1 MASFDPHAE
10 YSQRLTARQ
19 GDVAH
24 WAKRDRWISDLR
36 LVSFSVGVV
45 FAGFAMGLLSW
56 WWMSMPVLAFGVLLF
71 LHGQVRKRRH
81 HAERSVAFYE
91 HGLARL
97 EDRWT
102 GMGVSGTEF
111 YDDSHLYASDLDLF
125 GSGSLFELLCTART
139 SGGVQTL
146 SDWLKNSSAVEEI
159 RARQAAVQEL
169 RPQLDLR
176 EALMLLGPNHHA
188 DLHAEGLL
196 AWSEES
202 YHGNVKLHQMI
213 VSGLAVIMLC
223 SLVGVALGLYGF
235 GPVLIVAIVNGLY
248 ARFLK
253 ERVHETLSYIR
264 LHGQDLTLLA
274 EFLEYIETASF
285 SSPRMAV
292 LRQRLETGTTNPS
305 QQLGKLMRLLTLYDS
320 TKNQFFAAIAWIVL
334 WTTHVAFAIEA
345 WRELSGGSLRSWLAV
360 VGEFEALIA
369 LSGYAYEHP
378 DDPFPEIVENDF
390 VFAGEGLGHPLLAV
404 ATAVRND
411 IVLGHSAQMM
421 LVSGSNMS
429 GKSTMLRTVGV
440 NAVLAMAG
448 APVRA
453 HRLKC
458 SRMLIGATLRIQDS
472 LQAGQSRF
480 YAEITRLSH
489 IMALADGSITVLFLF
504 DEILHGTNSHDRVIG
519 AEAIIRRILQR
530 KAIGL
535 VTTHDLALVDIADT
549 LSPQVLNVHFEDHVD
564 NGNIEFDYLMRSGVV
579 TKSNAL
585 AFMLAVCLDV

>member
-1 MASFDPHAE
+1 MASSDPHVE
-10 YSQRLTARQ
+10 YSQRLAARQ
-19 GDVAH
+19 EDVAH
-24 WAKRDRWISDLR
+24 WAKRDRWVSDLR
-36 LVSFSVGVV
+36 LLVFIVGIVI
-45 FAGFAMGLLSW
+45 AGFAMGSLSW
-56 WWMSMPVLAFGVLLF
+56 WWFGVPALAFGILLS
-71 LHGQVRKRRH
+71 LHGQVRKRLH

-102 GMGVSGTEF
+102 GMGVSGVELQ
-111 YDDSHLYASDLDLF
+111 DDSHLYAADLDLF
-125 GSGSLFELLCTART
+125 GAGSLFELLCTART

-146 SDWLKNSSAVEEI
+146 SHWLKDSSACEEI
-159 RARQAAVQEL
+159 RARQHAVQEL
-169 RPQLDLR
+169 RSQLDLR
-176 EALMLLGPNHHA
+176 ETLALLGPNHRS

-196 AWSEES
+196 AWSEGFH
-202 YHGNVKLHQMI
+202 HGNVKLHRTI
-213 VSGLAVIMLC
+213 VSALALVMLC
-223 SLVGVALGLYGF
+223 SLVGVALGLYGL
-235 GPVLIVAIVNGLY
+235 GPVLVVAIVNGLY
-248 ARFLK
+248 ARFLR
-253 ERVHETLSYIR
+253 ERVHETLAYVR
-264 LHGQDLTLLA
+264 LHGQDLALLA
-274 EFLEYIETASF
+274 ELLEYIETASF
-285 SSPRMAV
+285 ASPRMEV
-292 LRQRLETGTTNPS
+292 LRQRLDTGALKPS
-305 QQLGKLMRLLTLYDS
+305 QRLGKLIRLLTLYDS

-345 WRELSGGSLRSWLAV
+345 WRELSGKSLRGWLTV

-378 DDPFPEIVENDF
+378 DDPFPEIVESDL
-390 VFAGEGLGHPLLAV
+390 VFEGEGLGHPLLPV

-411 IVLGHSAQMM
+411 IALGQPSQML

-429 GKSTMLRTVGV
+429 GKSTMLRTVGI
-440 NAVLAMAG
+440 NAVMAMAG

-458 SRMLIGATLRIQDS
+458 SRMAIGATLRIQDS

-489 IMALADGSITVLFLF
+489 IMALTDGPIPVLFLF

-530 KAIGL
+530 KAVGL
-535 VTTHDLALVDIADT
+535 VTTHDLALADIGNT
-549 LSPQVLNVHFEDHVD
+549 LSPQVMNVHFEDHVE
-564 NGNIEFDYLMRSGVV
+564 NGKIEFDYRMRSGVV

-585 AFMLAVCLDV
+585 ALMRAVGLEV